1 MRKIYFLFLFVLIAS
16 MSGLQAAEETIYV
29 DLTNTGLSGSSYTS
43 GSFTQ
48 DDISYEVKNIIP
60 GKHQIRVNQEKAE
73 SNFYIYNTTAIPG
86 AIKAVKL
93 VNIGGDG
100 IQERYACL
108 ATSESAISEPA
119 NGIAYGSSSNKVAD
133 IQWNVS
139 NANDKFFNFYISG
152 KSGGTVTLEG
162 IEITYEAAAATE
174 LTAPV
179 ISGVVNG
186 ETYYGSA
193 LVSISYPDL
202 AKSMTYTITKDGAQY
217 KQETVIVAVEGLE
230 LNEVGSYKVE
240 ASATDGSQT
249 LSAEAV
255 EFKIVE
261 RPADLGTFTKVTD
274 VATLA
279 DGDRVIIVCES
290 KLCVMGGVASND
302 KRESETLGGAELT
315 NNTVILP
322 FDSQASIFT
331 LNVSENGYTFKEGDS
346 YLYVPN
352 DSKTDLTSNSNAQ
365 LFSIS
370 ISDGDAIIKVANST
384 EDRNIKRNSSSESFG
399 YYAAGQEDVQ
409 IYKEVNTEELV
420 APTIDGVT
428 NGETY
433 YEEKAITITCPTEG
447 AEILYTVTKDGEEL
461 ASDIATSPIELKY
474 SESGVYEIEAMSSK
488 DEETSEAVTVTFT
501 IKSLSSITSVAEFIE
516 IGKAVGDQVVLQ
528 LNCPLTVT
536 YKNARSI
543 YAIDA
548 EGSAIQIFNYNNI
561 DEAIGQ
567 TYKAGDVIPAGIQGN
582 LELYNDDTPEITNPV
597 ASSFQ
602 AATETAE
609 VSPIEKSEIS
619 LADVNQYVVVRKVTI
634 AEAAS
639 TNNYTLTNGAGT
651 EFAAYQNSNLFFA
664 GEVPVGDGKE
674 YDVTGIVSTFYGNV
688 QITITGIELSVEAG
702 VEGVEAADAVIR
714 ANADGVV
721 VVAADAVAEVYNA
734 AGQLVATAAVD
745 GESVIAVPAGFYV
758 VRVGNTIA
766 KVVVR

>member
-1 MRKIYFLFLFVLIAS
+1 

-60 GKHQIRVNQEKAE
+60 GKHQIRVNQTEAE

-193 LVSISYPDL
+193 LVSISYPEL
-202 AKSMTYTITKDGAQY
+202 ATSMTYTITKDGAQY
-217 KQETVIVAVEGLE
+217 KQETVTAAAVEGLE

-274 VATLA
+274 VAELA

-346 YLYVPN
+346 YLYVPK
-352 DSKTDLTSNSNAQ
+352 DDETDLTSNSDAQ

-384 EDRNIKRNSSSESFG
+384 KDRNIKRNSSSDSFG

-433 YEEKAITITCPTEG
+433 YEEKTITITCLTEG

-461 ASDIATSPIELKY
+461 ATDIATSPIELKY

-488 DEETSEAVTVTFT
+488 GKETSEAVTVTFT

-516 IGKAVGDQVVLQ
+516 IGKSVGDRVVLQ

-548 EGSAIQIFNYNNI
+548 EGSAIQIFANNI
-561 DEAIGQ
+561 DETIGQ
-567 TYKAGDVIPAGIQGN
+567 TYNAGDVIPAGIQGN
-582 LELYNDDTPEITNPV
+582 LEIFNGDTPEITNPV
-597 ASSFQ
+597 AASFQ
-602 AATETAE
+602 PATETAE

-634 AEAAS
+634 AKAESA
-639 TNNYTLTNGAGT
+639 NNYILANEAGT
-651 EFAAYQNSNLFFA
+651 EFAAYQNSNMFFN

-702 VEGVEAADAVIR
+702 VEGVEAADAAIR

>member
-60 GKHQIRVNQEKAE
+60 GKHQIRVNQTEAE
-73 SNFYIYNTTAIPG
+73 SNFYIYNSTEIPG
-86 AIKAVKL
+86 AIKSIKL
-93 VNIGGDG
+93 VNLTEG
-100 IQERYACL
+100 IKENLACL
-108 ATSESAISEPA
+108 ATSESVISTPA
-119 NGIAYGSSSNKVAD
+119 GGVAFGSGSDKATN

-139 NANDKFFNFYISG
+139 ATNDKFFNFYISG
-152 KSGGTVTLEG
+152 KSGGAVTLEG

-193 LVSISYPDL
+193 LVSISYPEL
-202 AKSMTYTITKDGAQY
+202 ATSMTYTITKDGAQY
-217 KQETVIVAVEGLE
+217 KQETVTAAAVEGLE

-255 EFKIVE
+255 EFKIEE
-261 RPADLGTFTKVTD
+261 RPADLGTFAKVTD

-279 DGDRVIIVCES
+279 DGDRVIIVCEE
-290 KLCVMGGVASND
+290 KNVAMAGDQGKYRYPADVTISD
-302 KRESETLGGAELT
+302 
-315 NNTVILP
+315 NTVVLP
-322 FDSQASIFT
+322 FDTEVAVFT
-331 LNVSENGYTFKEGDS
+331 LGVTDGGYTFYDGTGYLNSAAEGS
-346 YLYVPN
+346 
-352 DSKTDLTSNSNAQ
+352 SDLPTGEEP
-365 LFSIS
+365 FDFTVT
-370 ISDGDAIIKVANST
+370 ISDGNADIVGNTRYIKVNTSAQN
-384 EDRNIKRNSSSESFG
+384 RFAR
-399 YYAAGQEDVQ
+399 YAANFANGADVQ

-433 YEEKAITITCPTEG
+433 YEEKTITITCLTEG
-447 AEILYTVTKDGEEL
+447 AKILYTVTKDGEEL
-461 ASDIATSPIELKY
+461 ATDIATSPIELKY

-488 DEETSEAVTVTFT
+488 GEETSEAVTVTFT

-516 IGKAVGDQVVLQ
+516 IGKSVGDKVVLQ

-548 EGSAIQIFNYNNI
+548 EGSAIQIFANNI
-561 DEAIGQ
+561 DETIGQ
-567 TYKAGDVIPAGIQGN
+567 TYNAGDVIPAGIQGN
-582 LELYNDDTPEITNPV
+582 LEIFNGDTPEITNPV
-597 ASSFQ
+597 AASFQ
-602 AATETAE
+602 PATETAE

-639 TNNYTLTNGAGT
+639 ANNYTLTNGAGT
-651 EFAAYQNSNLFFA
+651 EFNAYQNSNLFFA

-674 YDVTGIVSTFYGNV
+674 YDVTGIVSTFKGNV
-688 QITITGIELSVEAG
+688 QITITGIELSVGAG
-702 VEGVEAADAVIR
+702 VEGVEAADAAIR

>member
-16 MSGLQAAEETIYV
+16 MSGLQAAEKVTTFDFVALDSEYHSLSNITV
-29 DLTNTGLSGSSYTS
+29 DDVT
-43 GSFTQ
+43 F
-48 DDISYEVKNIIP
+48 
-60 GKHQIRVNQEKAE
+60 
-73 SNFYIYNTTAIPG
+73 
-86 AIKAVKL
+86 
-93 VNIGGDG
+93 IGGGTGTPSRCWSDG
-100 IQERYACL
+100 LRVY
-108 ATSESAISEPA
+108 
-119 NGIAYGSSSNKVAD
+119 K
-133 IQWNVS
+133 
-139 NANDKFFNFYISG
+139 
-152 KSGGTVTLEG
+152 GGTLTFTVPEG
-162 IEITYEAAAATE
+162 YLITKIEFSDLIDEWNGSQQSVLFDNLGNTSTKTIKTITVTYETPNV
-174 LTAPV
+174 LFAPV

-193 LVSISYPDL
+193 LVSISYPEL
-202 AKSMTYTITKDGAQY
+202 ATSMTYTITKDGSQY
-217 KQETVIVAVEGLE
+217 AQETVKFAVEGLE

-255 EFKIVE
+255 EFKIEE
-261 RPADLGTFTKVTD
+261 RPADLGTFAKVTD

-279 DGDRVIIVCES
+279 DGDRVIIVCEE
-290 KLCVMGGVASND
+290 KNVA
-302 KRESETLGGAELT
+302 LGGEST
-315 NNTVILP
+315 DGRYRYPEDVEISDNSVVLP
-322 FDSQASIFT
+322 FDS
-331 LNVSENGYTFKEGDS
+331 NVSILTLGVTSDGYTFYDGS
-346 YLYVPN
+346 AYLNGSASGNYLQTTEEAFNFTV
-352 DSKTDLTSNSNAQ
+352 
-365 LFSIS
+365 S
-370 ISDGDAIIKVANST
+370 ISDGNALITGSSEKSIKVNPASGN
-384 EDRNIKRNSSSESFG
+384 RFAR
-399 YYAAGQEDVQ
+399 YAASSTNMIDVQ

-433 YEEKAITITCPTEG
+433 YEEKTITITCLTEG
-447 AEILYTVTKDGEEL
+447 AKILYTVTKDGEEL
-461 ASDIATSPIELKY
+461 ATDIATSPIELKY

-488 DEETSEAVTVTFT
+488 GEEKSEAVTVTFT

-516 IGKAVGDQVVLQ
+516 IGKSVGNKVVLQ

-548 EGSAIQIFNYNNI
+548 EGSAIQIYAYDI
-561 DEAIGQ
+561 DKTIGQ
-567 TYKAGDVIPAGIQGN
+567 TYNAGDVIPAGIQGN
-582 LELYNDDTPEITNPV
+582 LEIFNGDTPEITNPV
-597 ASSFQ
+597 AASFQ
-602 AATETAE
+602 PATETAE

-639 TNNYTLTNGAGT
+639 DNNYTLTNGAGT
-651 EFAAYQNSNLFFA
+651 EFNAYQNSNLFFA

-674 YDVTGIVSTFYGNV
+674 YDVTGIVSTYKGNV
-688 QITITGIELSVEAG
+688 QITITGIELSVGAG
-702 VEGVEAADAVIR
+702 VEGVEAADAAIR